1 MNKDP
6 RWGRLTRWMTRGA
19 PGAFCL
25 FWLLFWIISRN
36 PAFSLTAA
44 GLVAGTALA
53 TVVTIALTVWTRR
66 PASAGRLRLIIAMFG
81 LQVGLAAA
89 LLLIAFGVPFPWAA
103 AAGAGV
109 GGAMAAYYGR
119 GKHAAQLRGL
129 LNQFPVDID
138 TREEARNATRCA
150 VSCPPIGCACLAN
163 PSTSAPRLPSG
174 MRRPDTRAKP

>member
-1 MNKDP
+1 
-6 RWGRLTRWMTRGA
+6 MTRGA

-119 GKHAAQLRGL
+119 GKHAAQLPRRSDCTRGWL
-129 LNQFPVDID
+129 RRTPDSAGYLTPI
-138 TREEARNATRCA
+138 TRWN
-150 VSCPPIGCACLAN
+150 VSSPQPAESVPGRHRYA
-163 PSTSAPRLPSG
+163 
-174 MRRPDTRAKP
+174 